1 MSIQISLVWQGV
13 NFCQNDDAQGVHNA
27 CTIRMYNS
35 AIRKINLFGVN
46 WAIDFQESI
55 LFLKDIDRK
64 PTKAERVA
72 EHELEESLHRLRM
85 HRLATDFKRDELFF
99 DDFPK
104 GWHSV
109 EDKYPDRPK
118 RTRITARFDEDV
130 VKFFKRSGAGY
141 QAKMNEVLRMYM
153 FARVSKYVEA
163 RGERDRLGD
172 LF

>member
-1 MSIQISLVWQGV
+1 M
-13 NFCQNDDAQGVHNA
+13 
-27 CTIRMYNS
+27 
-35 AIRKINLFGVN
+35 
-46 WAIDFQESI
+46 I
-55 LFLKDIDRK
+55 LEDIDRK

-72 EHELEESLHRLRM
+72 EAELEASLHRVRM
-85 HRLATDFKRDELFF
+85 FRHETDLNTHKMFIDH
-99 DDFPK
+99 FPK
-104 GWHSV
+104 GWHSM

-163 RGERDRLGD
+163 NGERDRYGD

>member
-1 MSIQISLVWQGV
+1 M
-13 NFCQNDDAQGVHNA
+13 
-27 CTIRMYNS
+27 
-35 AIRKINLFGVN
+35 
-46 WAIDFQESI
+46 I
-55 LFLKDIDRK
+55 LEDIDRK

-72 EHELEESLHRLRM
+72 EHELEESLHRVRM
-85 HRLATDFKRDELFF
+85 FRHETDLITHKMFIDH
-99 DDFPK
+99 FPK

-109 EDKYPDRPK
+109 EDKYPERPK

-153 FARVSKYVEA
+153 FARVAKYVEA
-163 RGERDRLGD
+163 NGDRNRHGG

>member
-1 MSIQISLVWQGV
+1 M
-13 NFCQNDDAQGVHNA
+13 
-27 CTIRMYNS
+27 
-35 AIRKINLFGVN
+35 
-46 WAIDFQESI
+46 I
-55 LFLKDIDRK
+55 LENIDRK

-72 EHELEESLHRLRM
+72 EAELEASLLRVRM
-85 HRLATDFKRDELFF
+85 YRHEVDLNTRKVFRETFP
-99 DDFPK
+99 DD
-104 GWHSV
+104 WCSL

-153 FARVSKYVEA
+153 FARVAKYVEA
-163 RGERDRLGD
+163 NGERDRHGD